1 MTATR
6 LASDRFS
13 HPIQALK
20 PGLVTNVSVS
30 TGGSQ
35 KMAAALSA
43 DTIVVRLISTV
54 DAYLSVGELNTAA
67 ASAGSMRIVANVPEY
82 FRIEQATSVVVAVM
96 GVAAA
101 GTLNVTEML

>member
-35 KMAAALSA
+35 KMAAAISA
-43 DTIVVRLISTV
+43 DTIVIRLLSTV
-54 DAYLSVGELNTAA
+54 DAGVSLGEINAVS
-67 ASAGSMRIVANVPEY
+67 ASSGSMRLVAYVPEY
-82 FRIEQATSVVVAVM
+82 FRVEQATSIAVAVI
-96 GVAAA
+96 GLAAA
-101 GTLNVTEML
+101 GTLNITEML